1 MLPFQEAD
9 LMVSACSVTSGFR
22 IVAVTLLVFLTCL
35 GGISEE
41 AWSASSQ
48 TYDFKVFLGKDEI
61 GHQRFDVSSEG
72 ERTQVKVDAHFTV
85 KFLYITVYTY
95 RHTNVETWAGT
106 CLREIRA
113 ETDDNGEA
121 FFVNGIVRNGQV
133 QVQTQSGNWIG
144 EGCIKTFAYWN
155 PEWITGE
162 RLLNSQTGEHQP
174 VSILTVGEETISV
187 QGVQTRAIH
196 RRIVTDKFSV
206 DLWYTLNGKWVALQS
221 TTKKGDTLRYTL
233 Q

>member
-1 MLPFQEAD
+1 M
-9 LMVSACSVTSGFR
+9 TSRFR
-22 IVAVTLLVFLTCL
+22 IAVALLGFLMGL
-35 GGISEE
+35 GSASQQ

-61 GHQRFDVSSEG
+61 GRQRFDISSEG
-72 ERTQVKVDAHFTV
+72 DRTQVRVDAQFTV

-95 RHTNVETWAGT
+95 RHTNVETWEGT

-113 ETDDNGEA
+113 ETDDNGDS
-121 FFVNGIVRNGQV
+121 FFVHGIFRNGQL
-133 QVQTQSGNWIG
+133 QVQTQAGNWIS

-155 PEWITGE
+155 PEWIKGE

-174 VSILTVGEETISV
+174 VSILSVGEETIPV
-187 QGVQTRAIH
+187 QGVPTRAIH
-196 RRIVTDKFSV
+196 RRIVTDKFAV
-206 DLWYTLNGKWVALQS
+206 DLWYTLSGRWVALQS

-233 Q
+233 L

>member
-1 MLPFQEAD
+1 MIRGVPIA
-9 LMVSACSVTSGFR
+9 VSILGFLACLASPSQQ
-22 IVAVTLLVFLTCL
+22 
-35 GGISEE
+35 
-41 AWSASSQ
+41 AWSTTSQ
-48 TYDFKVFLGKDEI
+48 TYDFKVFLGEDEI
-61 GHQRFDVSSEG
+61 GYQRFDVSSEG
-72 ERTQVKVDAHFTV
+72 ERTQVKVFAHFTV

-95 RHTNVETWAGT
+95 RHTNIETWEGT

-113 ETDDNGEA
+113 ETDDNGES
-121 FFVNGIVRNGQV
+121 FIVNGIFQDGQL
-133 QVQTQSGNWIG
+133 QVQTQAGNWIG

-174 VSILTVGEETISV
+174 ASILVVGEETIPV
-187 QGVQTRAIH
+187 QGVPTRTTH
-196 RRIVTDKFSV
+196 RRIVTDKFTI
-206 DLWYTLNGKWVALQS
+206 DLWYTLSGRWVALHS

>member
-1 MLPFQEAD
+1 ML
-9 LMVSACSVTSGFR
+9 SACSVTSGFR
-22 IVAVTLLVFLTCL
+22 IAVALLGFLTCL
-35 GGISEE
+35 GSASQQ

-61 GHQRFDVSSEG
+61 GRQRFDVSSEG
-72 ERTQVKVDAHFTV
+72 DRTQVRVDAQFTV

-95 RHTNVETWAGT
+95 RHTNVETWEGT

-113 ETDDNGEA
+113 ETDDNGDS
-121 FFVNGIVRNGQV
+121 FFVNGSFRNGQL
-133 QVQTQSGNWIG
+133 QVQTQAGNWIG

-155 PEWITGE
+155 AEWIKGE

-174 VSILTVGEETISV
+174 VSILAVGEETITV
-187 QGVQTRAIH
+187 QRVPTRAIH
-196 RRIVTDKFSV
+196 RRIVTDKFAV
-206 DLWYTLNGKWVALQS
+206 DLWYTLNGRWVALQS

>member
-1 MLPFQEAD
+1 MIRGIPIA
-9 LMVSACSVTSGFR
+9 VSILGFLACLASPSQQ
-22 IVAVTLLVFLTCL
+22 
-35 GGISEE
+35 
-41 AWSASSQ
+41 AWSATSQ
-48 TYDFKVFLGKDEI
+48 TYDFKVFLGEDEI
-61 GHQRFDVSSEG
+61 GHQRFDVSLEG

-95 RHTNVETWAGT
+95 RHTNIETWEGT

-113 ETDDNGEA
+113 ETDDNGES
-121 FFVNGIVRNGQV
+121 FFVNGIFRDGQL
-133 QVQTQSGNWIG
+133 QVQTQAGNWIG

-174 VSILTVGEETISV
+174 ASILVVGEETIPV
-187 QGVQTRAIH
+187 QGVPTRTTH
-196 RRIVTDKFSV
+196 RRIVTDKFTI
-206 DLWYTLNGKWVALQS
+206 DLWYTLSGRWVALHS

>member
-1 MLPFQEAD
+1 
-9 LMVSACSVTSGFR
+9 MVNAGSVTSGFR
-22 IVAVTLLVFLTCL
+22 IAVTLLGFLTCL
-35 GGISEE
+35 GSVSQE

-61 GHQRFDVSSEG
+61 GRQRFDVYSEG
-72 ERTQVKVDAHFTV
+72 DRTQVRVDARFTV

-95 RHTNVETWAGT
+95 RHTNVETWEGT

-113 ETDDNGEA
+113 ETDDNGES
-121 FFVNGIVRNGQV
+121 FFVNGIFRNGRLQV
-133 QVQTQSGNWIG
+133 RTQAGDWIG

-155 PEWITGE
+155 PEWIKDE

-174 VSILTVGEETISV
+174 ASILVVGEETIPV
-187 QGVQTRAIH
+187 QGVPTRTTH
-196 RRIVTDKFSV
+196 RRIVTDKFTI
-206 DLWYTLNGKWVALQS
+206 DLWYTLNGRWVALRS

>member
-1 MLPFQEAD
+1 MTSVP
-9 LMVSACSVTSGFR
+9 SATSWFSITG
-22 IVAVTLLVFLTCL
+22 AFLWFLICL
-35 GGISEE
+35 GGAFQP
-41 AWSASSQ
+41 AWSAGSQ

-61 GHQRFDVSSEG
+61 GRQRFEVSSEG
-72 ERTQVKVDAHFTV
+72 ERTRVRIDAEFKV

-95 RHTNVETWAGT
+95 RHTNVETWEGT

-113 ETDDNGEA
+113 ETDDNGDS
-121 FFVNGIVRNGQV
+121 FFVNGIFRNGQL
-133 QVQTQSGNWIG
+133 QVQTQAGNWIG

-155 PEWITGE
+155 PEWIKGE

-174 VSILTVGEETISV
+174 VSILAVGEETIPV
-187 QGVQTRAIH
+187 QGVPTRAIH
-196 RRIVTDKFSV
+196 RRIVTDKFAV
-206 DLWYTLNGKWVALQS
+206 DLWYTLNGRWVALQS

>member
-1 MLPFQEAD
+1 MI
-9 LMVSACSVTSGFR
+9 SSCSITSRAG
-22 IVAVTLLVFLTCL
+22 IAVTLLGCLTCL
-35 GGISEE
+35 GSIPQE

-61 GHQRFDVSSEG
+61 GRQRFDVSTEN
-72 ERTQVKVDAHFTV
+72 ERTQVRVDAQFTV

-95 RHTNVETWAGT
+95 RHTNVETWEGP

-113 ETDDNGEA
+113 VTDDNGES
-121 FFVNGIVRNGQV
+121 FFVSGIFRNGQM
-133 QVQTQSGNWIG
+133 QVQTQAGNWIG

-174 VSILTVGEETISV
+174 ASIVVVGEETIPV
-187 QGVQTRAIH
+187 QGVPTRTTH
-196 RRIVTDKFSV
+196 RRIITDKFTI
-206 DLWYTLNGKWVALQS
+206 DLWYTVNGRWVALHS